1 MKTNKGNTHNIEAHP
16 NAGCASDVFMQFGI
30 VPLRNAGAGQ
40 QGGNPNDNVT
50 DVDYE
55 EVK

>member
-1 MKTNKGNTHNIEAHP
+1 MKIVEAHP
-16 NAGCASDVFMQFGI
+16 NKGCASAVFMQFI

-40 QGGNPNDNVT
+40 QGGNPQDNVT

>member
-1 MKTNKGNTHNIEAHP
+1 MKIVEAHP
-16 NAGCASDVFMQFGI
+16 DAGCDSAVCTQFCRA
-30 VPLRNAGAGQ
+30 PLQNAGAGQ
-40 QGGNPNDNVT
+40 QGGSPNDNVT

>member
-1 MKTNKGNTHNIEAHP
+1 MKIVEAHP
-16 NAGCASDVFMQFGI
+16 DAGCASDVFMQFGI

-40 QGGNPNDNVT
+40 QGGNPQDNVT

>member
-1 MKTNKGNTHNIEAHP
+1 MEEAHP
-16 NAGCASDVFMQFGI
+16 DAGCASFVFAQFCRA
-30 VPLRNAGAGQ
+30 PLQNAGAGQ
-40 QGGNPNDNVT
+40 QDGTPNDNAT

>member
-1 MKTNKGNTHNIEAHP
+1 MKIAEAHP
-16 NAGCASDVFMQFGI
+16 DAGCASAVFTQFC
-30 VPLRNAGAGQ
+30 LALLQNAGAGNQ
-40 QGGNPNDNVT
+40 DNNPNDNVT

>member
-1 MKTNKGNTHNIEAHP
+1 MGGNP
-16 NAGCASDVFMQFGI
+16 
-30 VPLRNAGAGQ
+30 GQ
-40 QGGNPNDNVT
+40 QGGSSNQGGSDNVT

>member
-1 MKTNKGNTHNIEAHP
+1 MGGNPGAN
-16 NAGCASDVFMQFGI
+16 
-30 VPLRNAGAGQ
+30 AGQ

>member
-1 MKTNKGNTHNIEAHP
+1 MHKAKMI
-16 NAGCASDVFMQFGI
+16 ASDANSGAGFDPNNMG
-30 VPLRNAGAGQ
+30 GAGQ
-40 QGGNPNDNVT
+40 QGNPGQSNTGGEDNVT

>member
-1 MKTNKGNTHNIEAHP
+1 
-16 NAGCASDVFMQFGI
+16 MQFGI

-40 QGGNPNDNVT
+40 QGNNPNDNVT

>member
-1 MKTNKGNTHNIEAHP
+1 MEEAHP
-16 NAGCASDVFMQFGI
+16 ASGCVSFVFAQFCRA
-30 VPLRNAGAGQ
+30 PLQNAGAGQ

>member
-1 MKTNKGNTHNIEAHP
+1 MKIVEAHL
-16 NAGCASDVFMQFGI
+16 ASGYASAVFTQFCRA
-30 VPLRNAGAGQ
+30 PSQNAGAGQ
-40 QGGNPNDNVT
+40 QGGNPSDNVT

>member
-1 MKTNKGNTHNIEAHP
+1 MY
-16 NAGCASDVFMQFGI
+16 NAQ
-30 VPLRNAGAGQ
+30 AGAQGAQ
-40 QGGNPNDNVT
+40 QQQQPNEGAANGGKDNVT

>member
-1 MKTNKGNTHNIEAHP
+1 MRFHY
-16 NAGCASDVFMQFGI
+16 FMQI
-30 VPLRNAGAGQ
+30 CLALLQNAGAGQ
-40 QGGNPNDNVT
+40 QGGNPQDNVT